1 MARSMPHRLPPPP
14 RSESLIK
21 VYLVLLAIGILL
33 CGALAHRRI
42 VAFFGGAD
50 VVQIT
55 TETRDPSVPQRY
67 YGPIIN
73 WGGSK
78 R

>member
-1 MARSMPHRLPPPP
+1 MARSTPHRLPAP
-14 RSESLIK
+14 RTESLIK
-21 VYLVLLAIGILL
+21 VYLVLLAVGILL

-42 VAFFGGAD
+42 AALFGGAD

-55 TETRDPSVPQRY
+55 TETRDPAVPQRY
-67 YGPIIN
+67 YGPTVN
-73 WGGSK
+73 WGGAK

>member
-1 MARSMPHRLPPPP
+1 MARSTPHRLPPP
-14 RSESLIK
+14 RTESLVK
-21 VYLVLLAIGILL
+21 VYLALLAVGVLL
-33 CGALAHRRI
+33 CGALAHRHI
-42 VAFFGGAD
+42 AALFGGAD

-55 TETRDPSVPQRY
+55 TETRDPGVPQRY
-67 YGPIIN
+67 YGPTIN